1 MGRETVTVRLQ
12 ANPLKDPVV
21 RVEDLEVRARDTYKI
36 EISAL
41 GRAGILVEILVELI
55 GEFDIHDLGVLR
67 KVLSLVLSARLPTH
81 VDLSR
86 VTFLDVG
93 CARELATRSWL
104 YDHLM
109 LRDPSWEAKASLKV
123 CGREACI
130 ASYPCEGSPMRRG
143 GAPRSVSADGV

>member
-1 MGRETVTVRLQ
+1 MGRETVTVRMK

-21 RVEDLEVRARDTYKI
+21 RVENLEVRARYTTKI
-36 EISAL
+36 EISAV
-41 GRAGILVEILVELI
+41 GRAGILIELI
-55 GEFDIHDLGVLR
+55 GEFDIHDLGTLR

-93 CARELATRSWL
+93 CARELATQPWL

-130 ASYPCEGSPMRRG
+130 AAYPREGSPLRRG
-143 GAPRSVSADGV
+143 GAPQSADADAV

>member
-1 MGRETVTVRLQ
+1 MRLK

-21 RVEDLEVRARDTYKI
+21 RVESLEVRARDTYKI

-41 GRAGILVEILVELI
+41 GRAGILIELI
-55 GEFDIHDLGVLR
+55 GEFDIHDLGTLC
-67 KVLSLVLSARLPTH
+67 KVLSIVLRVRLPTH
-81 VDLSR
+81 IDLSR

-93 CARELATRSWL
+93 CARELAARSWL

-109 LRDPSWEAKASLKV
+109 LRDPSWEVKANLKV

-130 ASYPCEGSPMRRG
+130 AATLARVRPYAGVERRE
-143 GAPRSVSADGV
+143 ALSLADAV